1 MCLWNS
7 FRRQESET
15 AFQPRDQQC
24 RFASAALRRGSRA
37 SSRAL
42 DVTNPEEVL
51 MASQIPTRNT
61 SKYAGQYACAFDS
74 QRIVEIFADSYKI
87 ALSSKNP
94 DTAGDRFALAV
105 EAYHQLMSM
114 EPSADVC
121 GSVQQAMENL
131 VELFP
136 AQVVANEALG
146 LREKARKLKTPR
158 KQLELLHR
166 ARTIVDSG
174 LTEHP
179 SSSVLQAAAAELRAE
194 LSQSEASVT

>member
-1 MCLWNS
+1 M
-7 FRRQESET
+7 
-15 AFQPRDQQC
+15 
-24 RFASAALRRGSRA
+24 AA
-37 SSRAL
+37 
-42 DVTNPEEVL
+42 
-51 MASQIPTRNT
+51 QIPTRNT
-61 SKYAGQYACAFDS
+61 SKYAGQYAGAFDS
-74 QRIVEIFADSYKI
+74 HRIVEIFVDSYKI

-105 EAYHQLMSM
+105 EAYHQIMSM
-114 EPSADVC
+114 GPSPDVR

-158 KQLELLHR
+158 KQLDILRR
-166 ARTIVDSG
+166 AREIVDRG

-179 SSSVLQAAAAELRAE
+179 ASSLLRTVAAELQTE
-194 LSQSEASVT
+194 ISQLEAAVS

>member
-1 MCLWNS
+1 M
-7 FRRQESET
+7 
-15 AFQPRDQQC
+15 
-24 RFASAALRRGSRA
+24 AA
-37 SSRAL
+37 
-42 DVTNPEEVL
+42 
-51 MASQIPTRNT
+51 QIPTRNT
-61 SKYAGQYACAFDS
+61 SKYAGQYAGTFDS

-114 EPSADVC
+114 GPSADVR

-158 KQLELLHR
+158 KQLDLLRR
-166 ARTIVDSG
+166 AREIVDRS

-179 SSSVLQAAAAELRAE
+179 SSSVLQAAAAELRTE
-194 LSQSEASVT
+194 ISQSEAAVS

>member
-1 MCLWNS
+1 M
-7 FRRQESET
+7 
-15 AFQPRDQQC
+15 
-24 RFASAALRRGSRA
+24 AA
-37 SSRAL
+37 
-42 DVTNPEEVL
+42 
-51 MASQIPTRNT
+51 QIPARNS
-61 SKYAGQYACAFDS
+61 SKYAGQYAGTLGS

-94 DTAGDRFALAV
+94 DTAVDRFALAV

-114 EPSADVC
+114 GPSADVR

-131 VELFP
+131 LELFP

-158 KQLELLHR
+158 KQLDLLRR
-166 ARTIVDSG
+166 AREIVDRG

-179 SSSVLQAAAAELRAE
+179 SSSVLQAAAAELRTE
-194 LSQSEASVT
+194 ISQSEAAVS